1 MTLLT
6 ILFDLPRLHKEV
18 DHHHTSI
25 LSKFFG
31 LNSILR
37 YFQSFLSIF
46 IIYLCLSSHNLLYR
60 NIQATIKQPFLDFC
74 SHKWKYQTL
83 HTLFLAKYG
92 SRGDFLPKLQCKSLP
107 VGQIDEY
114 NCSKPVN
121 FQFYMLWDTLLWVLM
136 DHLTFHRAHYT
147 LQQVNVDPYEHF
159 LRVSS

>member
-6 ILFDLPRLHKEV
+6 ILFGLPRLHKEV
-18 DHHHTSI
+18 DLHHTSI
-25 LSKFFG
+25 LSKFFD

-60 NIQATIKQPFLDFC
+60 SVRVSTKRPFLDFC
-74 SHKWKYQTL
+74 CHKWKYRRQ
-83 HTLFLAKYG
+83 HTPFLAKYANKD
-92 SRGDFLPKLQCKSLP
+92 DFLLKLRYKLLP
-107 VGQIDEY
+107 EGEIDAY

-121 FQFYMLWDTLLWVLM
+121 FRFYRLSDTLLWVLM
-136 DHLTFHRAHYT
+136 GHLTFQRVHYT

-159 LRVSS
+159 LRFSS